1 MNFNSKR
8 TVSDE
13 QNERHKRLLANILK
27 EEGNKSCADCK
38 TRNPTWASVNLGVF
52 VCLTCS
58 GIHRSLGVHISQV
71 RSCNL
76 DTWLPKQV
84 EFCRVMGNVKGNRY
98 WESRLPKDFRRPP
111 SGNPNPELS
120 AFIRAKYVDR
130 AYAATDAQPPTID
143 NYLNHPYAV
152 DATDSVHSPPAAPAT
167 SPAAAAT
174 TAARPA
180 ALDMLNGTPT
190 KAVQPAAALTVDL
203 LGGFDDLSSVA
214 AMPMSPPAA
223 PASADPFGSFIS
235 APPGAAPATSHLNGL
250 EWTDFYAAAPASSSS
265 PSLTSLHQ
273 LAAPVAPM
281 RPAAQ
286 QFIATTGAGAGAGGG
301 HHRSH
306 SITEGVNL
314 GAGVGG
320 TAASNS
326 ATTRFVS
333 HTKTLSSTQP
343 DLDPYRVTQMVRTQ
357 NHETG
362 NYYQPHSLQHHN
374 HHNHN
379 HQQNYQNYQNSGYD
393 KSNSYPQHS
402 RVGVQ
407 NGAVPAA
414 NPDLFNASPDDLL
427 AGLTIHHV
435 MESMAAAPAAAVDG
449 TFPFSSINSSAAVP
463 SQVDGKPHGRGSQHK
478 RHPSNAKSSEEVIR
492 LFDAEPSTGAA
503 ALGGSSSGGGG
514 TVAAA
519 AATVPMASD
528 DPFGDFVSVGPHA
541 TTTTTT
547 TTMQNGGGANGLNSQ
562 SEQHKLKQKQKQQL
576 LLEAHTGNNGFANS
590 GISSSLL

>member
-84 EFCRVMGNVKGNRY
+84 EFCRVMGNMKGNRY
-98 WESRLPKDFRRPP
+98 WEARLPKDFRRPP

-143 NYLNHPYAV
+143 NYLNHPYGL

-167 SPAAAAT
+167 STASAVPTLTRPPA
-174 TAARPA
+174 P
-180 ALDMLNGTPT
+180 DMLNGTPT
-190 KAVQPAAALTVDL
+190 KAPQPAAALTVDL

-265 PSLTSLHQ
+265 PSLMSLHHF
-273 LAAPVAPM
+273 AAPAAPAVPATKQFVAI
-281 RPAAQ
+281 AAG
-286 QFIATTGAGAGAGGG
+286 TGGTG

-306 SITEGVNL
+306 SVTEGVNL
-314 GAGVGG
+314 GMGVGVGVG
-320 TAASNS
+320 TIGNT
-326 ATTRFVS
+326 ATSRFIS

-343 DLDPYRVTQMVRTQ
+343 DLDPYRVTQMALAQ
-357 NHETG
+357 NHEVG

-379 HQQNYQNYQNSGYD
+379 HHQQNNHNNQQNIIGYN
-393 KSNSYPQHS
+393 KGNPYPQHS
-402 RVGVQ
+402 RVGVH
-407 NGAVPAA
+407 NGAVG
-414 NPDLFNASPDDLL
+414 AS
-427 AGLTIHHV
+427 
-435 MESMAAAPAAAVDG
+435 
-449 TFPFSSINSSAAVP
+449 
-463 SQVDGKPHGRGSQHK
+463 
-478 RHPSNAKSSEEVIR
+478 
-492 LFDAEPSTGAA
+492 
-503 ALGGSSSGGGG
+503 
-514 TVAAA
+514 
-519 AATVPMASD
+519 
-528 DPFGDFVSVGPHA
+528 
-541 TTTTTT
+541 
-547 TTMQNGGGANGLNSQ
+547 
-562 SEQHKLKQKQKQQL
+562 
-576 LLEAHTGNNGFANS
+576 
-590 GISSSLL
+590 